1 MTQTTSTTAEHYET
15 VEPVE
20 VERIQNKHSWITKP
34 IFQATEIFREM
45 SFFDVDGS
53 ILIFG
58 DGFQPPQYLLA
69 ICNPEATLIQSCP
82 AVKQTTL
89 DAPQR
94 FHTRRRHTLDNFF
107 VTPRTLRSYYVFSVA

>member
-69 ICNPEATLIQSCP
+69 ICNPEATLIQSR
-82 AVKQTTL
+82 Q
-89 DAPQR
+89 APSNR
-94 FHTRRRHTLDNFF
+94 PPLMHHNDFTHGAGL
-107 VTPRTLRSYYVFSVA
+107 L